1 MPIASG
7 QLGLLLITGVA
18 DGLLGEGDTLHA
30 VRGSEN
36 VFLKL
41 HSRNWKQQRK
51 KLYYK
56 NAARNL
62 SSQHQLVKSK
72 NLSRKGRDMSVLLGI
87 GALYIVWEFS
97 NRIFRIA
104 IVLTVICLCASQLG
118 AGTYLEVLE
127 QFSVFQGAGD
137 MLHAAE
143 QSLPEWKRFID
154 FNQ

>member
-1 MPIASG
+1 
-7 QLGLLLITGVA
+7 
-18 DGLLGEGDTLHA
+18 
-30 VRGSEN
+30 
-36 VFLKL
+36 
-41 HSRNWKQQRK
+41 
-51 KLYYK
+51 
-56 NAARNL
+56 
-62 SSQHQLVKSK
+62 
-72 NLSRKGRDMSVLLGI
+72 MSVLLGV

-143 QSLPEWKRFID
+143 QSFPEWKQFID
-154 FNQ
+154 F